1 MRFIKAIALITVLIF
16 TIPFFSFGGGVTYG
30 DFEEVIFIKNYDGD
44 TITVDIPGLHPLIG
58 DDISVRIYGIDTPE
72 IRGKCERERR
82 LAKQAKR
89 VVYQILSQAKK
100 IVLKDVRRGKYF
112 RIVATVKADGV
123 NIADILIQKGLA
135 VPYYGGRKRNVW
147 CK

>member
-1 MRFIKAIALITVLIF
+1 MRFAQTIALITVLIF
-16 TIPFFSFGGGVTYG
+16 IIPFFSFGGGVAYG
-30 DFEEVIFIKNYDGD
+30 DFEKVIFIKNYDGD

>member
-1 MRFIKAIALITVLIF
+1 MALAIILISA
-16 TIPFFSFGGGVTYG
+16 IPFSGFAGETNYG

-147 CK
+147 CR